1 MSRNERN
8 TGVSSV
14 PARDVLVAWLIT
26 EMSRRHV
33 GRANGITAESL
44 ARRVGI
50 NERMLRELI
59 TEARMQGIAIAG
71 TPTSGYFVAATGA
84 ELEEC
89 CKFLRSRAMHSLVV
103 EARLRKVALPELVG
117 QLLINT

>member
-1 MSRNERN
+1 MVRAD
-8 TGVSSV
+8 TPAV

-33 GRANGITAESL
+33 GRANGIPADQL
-44 ARRVGI
+44 ARVVGI

-59 TEARMQGIAIAG
+59 SQARMQGVAIAG
-71 TPTSGYFVAATGA
+71 TPSTGYFVASTGA

-89 CKFLRSRAMHSLVV
+89 CQFLRSRAMHSLVI